1 MNERV
6 AEVRMQTY
14 QALFLAIVFALAAA
28 LLPSF
33 VAADAPLYVP
43 VQGYLTDAGGLAL
56 DAPANIRFRLYGTS
70 TPTGAAGEILH
81 EETLAVVV
89 SKGHFTVFLGD
100 NVALD
105 LAIFRD
111 HPVVFL
117 GMRIGTDAD
126 ETKPL
131 LQVATAPFA
140 GFAQY
145 CGDALTVGGSAL
157 SSLAT
162 AAHKHAYT
170 DLTDRPA
177 PTCPAGQ
184 FVRSVSAAGV
194 ATCEKDKD
202 RIAAYGTLYIQKDSC
217 IFQGVNAGTA
227 NPTPASGTGWVGCD
241 ITITGVSFDT
251 DKHLAFANV
260 AGEGRVAA
268 VTLGSAGKAQIR
280 VSATNGQSV
289 EDIVQFMVIVP

>member
-1 MNERV
+1 MKERV

-43 VQGYLTDAGGLAL
+43 VQGYLTDAAGRAL

-111 HPVVFL
+111 HPIVFL
-117 GMRIGTDAD
+117 GMRVGADTD

-131 LQVATAPFA
+131 LQVGTAPFA
-140 GFAQY
+140 GYAQY

-202 RIAAYGTLYIQKDSC
+202 RIAAYAMLYIQKDLC
-217 IFQGVNAGTA
+217 IFDGVNAGTS
-227 NPTPASGTGWVGCD
+227 NPTAVSGANWVGCD
-241 ITITGVSFDT
+241 VTLTGVTFDMRQ
-251 DKHLAFANV
+251 HLAFANV
-260 AGEGRVAA
+260 SGDGLVA
-268 VTLGSAGKAQIR
+268 VVNWGSDGKAQIR
-280 VSATNGQSV
+280 VTATNGQTV
-289 EDIVQFMVIVP
+289 QHLVQFMVIVP